1 MTKNE
6 WEALLQ
12 YAYTERQVE
21 LINYKIQGASN
32 AEIAKQL
39 GISQRSIERHF
50 QKVNLAAVR
59 QGYAPSYDMK
69 KPVPL
74 GFTVKGVSTYYDDEG
89 NPRGQWVKSQSD
101 SEALFR
107 EALEAFKEGLV
118 DDVSGKAKPVKK
130 PTADK
135 DDDLLACYLVGDHHL
150 GMVAWPPETGDTAYD
165 IDISTK
171 LLFNAVDTLADM
183 CSHSGTGVLINLG
196 DMMHANNLKNQTGS
210 QTHTLDVD
218 GRMGKAIRAVGQMYK
233 RLITR
238 MLEVHNEVWI
248 VNVRGNHDP
257 DAALWLNEM
266 VKMYYES
273 EPRVKVFDNYNK
285 FLHFKWG
292 YNLVALHH
300 GDKINVQRLYEKITS
315 SLSKEWGQSRYRYAW
330 TGHIH
335 HKQAHEIGGLHH
347 ESWNVLPPTDSY
359 HSEHLYGSS
368 RSMTTVLLHKQ
379 FGEHSRFK
387 VGIDQL

>member
-1 MTKNE
+1 MSAEKVSESIGIARRTILATCARVK
-6 WEALLQ
+6 A
-12 YAYTERQVE
+12 
-21 LINYKIQGASN
+21 N
-32 AEIAKQL
+32 AAKQ
-39 GISQRSIERHF
+39 
-50 QKVNLAAVR
+50 
-59 QGYAPSYDMK
+59 GYSPDHDMIHT
-69 KPVPL
+69 VPD
-74 GFTVKGVSTYYDDEG
+74 GFTVSGTSTLYKDG
-89 NPRGQWVKSQSD
+89 ALLMQWVKSKND
-101 SEALFR
+101 TVAMFE
-107 EALEAFKEGLV
+107 EALEHFKEGLIE
-118 DDVSGKAKPVKK
+118 DVQGKAEPIEKPNN
-130 PTADK
+130 DK
-135 DDDLLACYLVGDHHL
+135 DPNLLASYLIGDHHL
-150 GMVAWPPETGDTAYD
+150 GMVAWTPETGDDTYD
-165 IDISTK
+165 ISISTK
-171 LLFNAVDTLADM
+171 LLFNAVDTLSQMSSHADI
-183 CSHSGTGVLINLG
+183 GVLINLG

-218 GRMGKAIRAVGQMYK
+218 GRMGKSIRAVGQMYK
-233 RLITR
+233 RLVTR
-238 MLEVHNEVWI
+238 MLEAHSEVWVI
-248 VNVRGNHDP
+248 NVRGNHDP
-257 DAALWLNEM
+257 DASLWLNEM
-266 VKMYYES
+266 VKMYYEH

-315 SLSKEWGQSRYRYAW
+315 SLAKEWGESKYRFAW

-368 RSMTTVLLHKQ
+368 RSMTTVLLHKE

>member
-1 MTKNE
+1 MD
-6 WEALLQ
+6 WESYLPFCQ
-12 YAYTERQVE
+12 SERQARSYN
-21 LINYKIQGASN
+21 LRAQGLTAEKVSESIGIARRTILATCARVKAN
-32 AEIAKQL
+32 AAKQ
-39 GISQRSIERHF
+39 
-50 QKVNLAAVR
+50 
-59 QGYAPSYDMK
+59 GYSPDHDMIHT
-69 KPVPL
+69 VPD
-74 GFTVKGVSTYYDDEG
+74 GFTVSGTSTLYKDG
-89 NPRGQWVKSQSD
+89 ALLMQWVKSKND
-101 SEALFR
+101 TVAMFE
-107 EALEAFKEGLV
+107 EALEHFKEGLIE
-118 DDVSGKAKPVKK
+118 DVQGKAEPIEKPNN
-130 PTADK
+130 DK
-135 DDDLLACYLVGDHHL
+135 DPNLLASYLIGDHHL
-150 GMVAWPPETGDTAYD
+150 GMVAWTPETGDDNYD
-165 IDISTK
+165 ISISTK
-171 LLFNAVDTLADM
+171 LLFNAVDTLSQMSSHADI
-183 CSHSGTGVLINLG
+183 GVLINLG

-218 GRMGKAIRAVGQMYK
+218 GRMGKSIRAVGQMYK
-233 RLITR
+233 RLVTR
-238 MLEVHNEVWI
+238 MLEAHSEVWVI
-248 VNVRGNHDP
+248 NVRGNHDP
-257 DAALWLNEM
+257 DASLWLNEM
-266 VKMYYES
+266 VKMYYEH

-315 SLSKEWGQSRYRYAW
+315 SLAKEWGESKYRFAW

-368 RSMTTVLLHKQ
+368 RSMTTVLLHKE

>member
-1 MTKNE
+1 MD
-6 WEALLQ
+6 WESYLPFCQ
-12 YAYTERQVE
+12 SERQREIVQ
-21 LINYKIQGASN
+21 LRAQGMSAEKVSESIGIARRTILATCARVKAN
-32 AEIAKQL
+32 AAKQ
-39 GISQRSIERHF
+39 
-50 QKVNLAAVR
+50 
-59 QGYAPSYDMK
+59 GYSPDHDMIHT
-69 KPVPL
+69 VPD
-74 GFTVKGVSTYYDDEG
+74 GFTVSGTSTLYKDG
-89 NPRGQWVKSQSD
+89 ALLMQWVKSKND
-101 SEALFR
+101 TVAMFE
-107 EALEAFKEGLV
+107 EALEHFKEGLIE
-118 DDVSGKAKPVKK
+118 DVHGKARPIEKPNN
-130 PTADK
+130 DK
-135 DDDLLACYLVGDHHL
+135 DPNLLASYLIGDHHL
-150 GMVAWPPETGDTAYD
+150 GMVAWTPETGDDNYD
-165 IDISTK
+165 ISISTK
-171 LLFNAVDTLADM
+171 LLFNAVDTLSQMSSHADI
-183 CSHSGTGVLINLG
+183 GVLINLG

-218 GRMGKAIRAVGQMYK
+218 GRMGKSIRAVGQMYK
-233 RLITR
+233 RLVTR
-238 MLEVHNEVWI
+238 MLEAHSEVWVI
-248 VNVRGNHDP
+248 NVRGNHDP
-257 DAALWLNEM
+257 DASLWLNEM
-266 VKMYYES
+266 VKMYYEH

-315 SLSKEWGQSRYRYAW
+315 SLAKEWGESKYRFAW

-368 RSMTTVLLHKQ
+368 RSMTTVLLHKE

>member
-1 MTKNE
+1 MD
-6 WEALLQ
+6 WESYLPFCQ
-12 YAYTERQVE
+12 SERQREIVQ
-21 LINYKIQGASN
+21 LRAQGLSAEKVSESIGIARRTILATCARVKAN
-32 AEIAKQL
+32 AAKQ
-39 GISQRSIERHF
+39 
-50 QKVNLAAVR
+50 
-59 QGYAPSYDMK
+59 GYSPDHDMIHT
-69 KPVPL
+69 VPD
-74 GFTVKGVSTYYDDEG
+74 GFTVSGTSTLYKDG
-89 NPRGQWVKSQSD
+89 ALLMQWVKSKND
-101 SEALFR
+101 TVAMFE
-107 EALEAFKEGLV
+107 EALEHFKEGLIE
-118 DDVSGKAKPVKK
+118 DVQGKAEPIEKPNN
-130 PTADK
+130 DK
-135 DDDLLACYLVGDHHL
+135 DPNLLASYLIGDHHL
-150 GMVAWPPETGDTAYD
+150 GMVAWTPETGDDNYD
-165 IDISTK
+165 ISISTK
-171 LLFNAVDTLADM
+171 LLFNAVDTLSQMSSHADI
-183 CSHSGTGVLINLG
+183 GVLINLG

-218 GRMGKAIRAVGQMYK
+218 GRMGKSIRAVGQMYK
-233 RLITR
+233 RLVTR
-238 MLEVHNEVWI
+238 MLEAHSEVWVI
-248 VNVRGNHDP
+248 NVRGNHDP
-257 DAALWLNEM
+257 DASLWLNEM
-266 VKMYYES
+266 VKMYYEH

-315 SLSKEWGQSRYRYAW
+315 SLAKEWGESKYRFAW

-368 RSMTTVLLHKQ
+368 RSMTTVLLHKE